1 MFFQEVNMKKQN
13 FRLVLACVL
22 SMAAGQLLAQTKSGS
37 AKAAD
42 TKNTMEYADG
52 NPYNNAIGLRAG
64 ETSGLTFKHFFGTNQ
79 AGEGI
84 FSISPNAV
92 GLTGLYEKYV
102 PFINIPGLNWYF
114 GAGAHVTFGTR
125 RIYYVY
131 HEGNRY
137 YTYRTNYPGF
147 GAGLDG
153 VVGAEYKIPRIPFAI
168 SLDLKPFVEL
178 NNASVIFTAL
188 DPSIGIKVTF

>member
-1 MFFQEVNMKKQN
+1 LFFQEVNMKKQN
-13 FRLVLACVL
+13 FKLVLACVL
-22 SMAAGQLLAQTKSGS
+22 SMAAGQLLAQTKPGS
-37 AKAAD
+37 AKAD
-42 TKNTMEYADG
+42 TRNTTDYTEG

-64 ETSGLTFKHFFGTNQ
+64 ETSGFIFKHFFGMNQ

-84 FSISPNAV
+84 FSVSPNAV

-102 PFINIPGLNWYF
+102 PFVSIPALNSYY
-114 GAGAHVTFGTR
+114 GAVAHATFGTGR
-125 RIYYVY
+125 LYYVY
-131 HEGNRY
+131 REGNRFY
-137 YTYRTNYPGF
+137 NYRSNYPGF

-168 SLDLKPFVEL
+168 SFDIKPFVEL
-178 NNASVIFTAL
+178 NNASVIFTAF